1 MDFHRGPHTQAALEA
16 VEVVIGDVLLDHLD
30 QLLPAGEPPAI
41 VTLALQDAPKFLH
54 RAIVNTVGHTGYTLR
69 HSGLLKFMVECP
81 AGVLKAPV
89 TME

>member
-1 MDFHRGPHTQAALEA
+1 MFFYRRQYAQVTLDSSG
-16 VEVVIGDVLLDHLD
+16 VVITDVALNHLHEF
-30 QLLPAGEPPAI
+30 LFAGEA
-41 VTLALQDAPKFLH
+41 LAVIAFPLQDAPESLH
-54 RAIVNTVGHTGYTLR
+54 RPIVNAVGHTGHTLR

>member
-1 MDFHRGPHTQAALEA
+1 M
-16 VEVVIGDVLLDHLD
+16 VLNHLD
-30 QLLPAGEPPAI
+30 GFLLAGEPPAI

-54 RAIVNTVGHTGYTLR
+54 RAIVNTVGHTGHTLR